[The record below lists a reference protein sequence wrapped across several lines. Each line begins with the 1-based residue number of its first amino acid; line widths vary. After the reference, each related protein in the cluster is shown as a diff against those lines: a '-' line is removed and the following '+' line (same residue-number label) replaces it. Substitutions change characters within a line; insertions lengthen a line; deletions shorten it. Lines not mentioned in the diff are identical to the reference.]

1 MKYTFTFRLGYMMG
15 ELLVIHWQ
23 EKQNLSW
30 SFGTFRPRISTPVR
44 AWRICYPQLLECPSK
59 NGTA

>member
-15 ELLVIHWQ
+15 ELLVMHWQ

-30 SFGTFRPRISTPVR
+30 SFGTFGPRISTPVR
-44 AWRICYPQLLECPSK
+44 GAYPQLLECPSK